1 MLAHHWHLIKKE
13 RFAYRIANHGHLDI
27 YVNEL
32 PRATNEG
39 KLLNIK
45 TLVLSCKTPYMNPQD
60 GLKVY
65 INKEYSSAAGKLH
78 LIFFELHLLAVRGL
92 AQKLESANRQAS
104 SRGSLMTFFK
114 TMFKSKEESTAAFTT
129 SAPSTRRYAEQQPTT
144 DREAEH

>member
-1 MLAHHWHLIKKE
+1 MENLVQAAQDLNYRVLDELNSPEDEKAYQLKSFLNSVEMLAHHWQLIKKE
-13 RFAYRIANHGHLDI
+13 RYAYRIANHGHLDI

-78 LIFFELHLLAVRGL
+78 LIFFELHLLAVREL
-92 AQKLESANRQAS
+92 AQKLESA
-104 SRGSLMTFFK
+104 
-114 TMFKSKEESTAAFTT
+114 SK
-129 SAPSTRRYAEQQPTT
+129 
-144 DREAEH
+144 